1 MLHHLQGW
9 VSVSLYSPNKRGF
22 VRERIYLGCSWN
34 ICPSN
39 PKTEVSCLMLRKGP
53 LTNLPALRAR
63 HLLTGHMGQ
72 HPGKGD
78 AEGSG
83 FLPAAGPP
91 LPQQMGQP
99 SGKGS
104 PSEILLPSFFP
115 NGLCY
120 KKQIKHPLFIPST
133 KLADQHPVQYPRLPD
148 AGCPAADAG
157 YLQLKAMRKNA
168 PSIGNRIFL
177 KLQAFLFPG

>member
-1 MLHHLQGW
+1 M
-9 VSVSLYSPNKRGF
+9 
-22 VRERIYLGCSWN
+22 GCSRN
-34 ICPSN
+34 ICPGN
-39 PKTEVSCLMLRKGP
+39 PRTEVSCLMLRKGP

-63 HLLTGHMGQ
+63 HLLTGHVGQ

-120 KKQIKHPLFIPST
+120 KKQIKHPLFIPSM

-177 KLQAFLFPG
+177 KLQAFLFHWVIFFFFLQ